1 VFYARRVGAAI
12 HITTFAFEFGVNGLL
27 LSFAR
32 PVDFKSFDS
41 RSSAWTKSGRPGFD
55 GRRNVSSTEE
65 ML

>member
-1 VFYARRVGAAI
+1 VFYARRVGPAI
-12 HITTFAFEFGVNGLL
+12 YITTFALELGVNGLL

-32 PVDFKSFDS
+32 LVDFKSFNS

-65 ML
+65 IL